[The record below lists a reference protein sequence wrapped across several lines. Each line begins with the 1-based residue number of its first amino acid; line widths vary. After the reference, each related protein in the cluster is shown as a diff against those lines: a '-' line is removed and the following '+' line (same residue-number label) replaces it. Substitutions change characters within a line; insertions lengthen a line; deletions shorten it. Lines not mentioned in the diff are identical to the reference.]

1 MRFNL
6 SRVLAGVIGLGVAA
20 GGVLGTASGQSTG
33 GKTDP
38 SGDEYYSVVREAA
51 RGLDDFTVYRPADL
65 DRFRS
70 RSLPLVVWGNG
81 GCDRS
86 NLVVE
91 GYLNQVAAE
100 GYVIVADGGLGTPPD
115 VSDSGPDV
123 LVGAID
129 WALTSQQARTQ
140 LRGRLDTSK
149 VATMG
154 RSCGGLQALRAGLDP
169 RVDSVVSLH
178 SGYFPQPR
186 LGYDIAELQRL
197 EAPVLFGNGGPTDV
211 AYANSRNN
219 YELAPVPA
227 ALVEFA
233 TGGHHGITSG
243 HSDGEIE
250 SEYLYLGVQTA
261 VNWLDYT
268 LNGDDEARQ
277 FFTGPDCGLCGVDNW
292 SVQTKG
298 IS

>member
-1 MRFNL
+1 MKFNL
-6 SRVLAGVIGLGVAA
+6 TRVLAGFIGLGVAA
-20 GGVLGTASGQSTG
+20 GGVLSTASGEATG
-33 GKTDP
+33 GRTDP

-51 RGLDDFTVYRPADL
+51 EGLDDFTVYRPADL

-70 RSLPLVVWGNG
+70 GSLPLVVWGNG

-100 GYVIVADGGLGTPPD
+100 GYVIVADGGLATPPG
-115 VSDSGPDV
+115 VSRSGPDV
-123 LVGAID
+123 LVDAID
-129 WALTSQQARTQ
+129 WALGSQQAKAQ
-140 LRGRLDTSK
+140 LRGRLDTGT

-178 SGYFPQPR
+178 SGYFPEPR
-186 LGYDIAELQRL
+186 LGFDIAELQRL
-197 EAPVLFGNGGPTDV
+197 EAPLLIANGGPTDV
-211 AYANSRNN
+211 AYATSRNN
-219 YELAPVPA
+219 YQLAPVPA
-227 ALVEFA
+227 ALVEFS

-243 HSDGEIE
+243 HSEGEIE

-261 VNWLDYT
+261 VNWLDHT

-277 FFTGPDCGLCGVDNW
+277 FFTGPACGLCDVDNW
-292 SVQTKG
+292 RVQTKG
-298 IS
+298 LS